1 MDRWVSYFSL
11 LSYFFTERPLRWGT
25 SSLSYFF
32 SEQLFS
38 SLCAAGTIRL
48 NTSSCNPALW
58 SSTAYYLSRSCYTLH
73 LAPSSC
79 NPARASQHHSCF
91 AARSRANAFQRC
103 QGGLDQTNSGLL
115 RTKVFYDISMKPCSC
130 CSLVHILPTSSPKSA
145 ANTSDF
151 EHVEAQ
157 TQLSL
162 QSCASRPA
170 PAETQTLQRWPRKP
184 LYPEKHRVSPP
195 RVFSPGNSHA
205 SELLR
210 SQLLDDGWLTWWC
223 GWHDD
228 GNATH
233 DNRLELGSFLT
244 NFLWWIKTY
253 EITIWLRNHH
263 PTVPTMP

>member
-48 NTSSCNPALW
+48 NTSSCNPAKHKSSTALW

-130 CSLVHILPTSSPKSA
+130 CSLVHILPTSSSKSA

-210 SQLLDDGWLTWWC
+210 SQLLDDGWLTWWWEC
-223 GWHDD
+223 YPWQSSGTRKFS
-228 GNATH
+228 N
-233 DNRLELGSFLT
+233 
-244 NFLWWIKTY
+244 
-253 EITIWLRNHH
+253 
-263 PTVPTMP
+263 